1 MVVFKDMGSL
11 KPVIKTQKDV
21 KDLEHYDPG
30 AGKSVMLKVQ
40 GVRRL
45 FVRIQ
50 KSTSRLSISY
60 VFRYSERTPETGAGN
75 SGRRSRA
82 RYKSLGIV
90 SEISLREARKQ
101 AGKLNRQIL
110 LRGLTVFSGENKEES
125 ALGDPAP
132 GITLRELFE
141 LYVQNHNLKESSL
154 KSYRSVICGF
164 SGQFADTPVAE
175 INPED
180 LDLSLHHNTRKYYI
194 CILNS
199 IAAWG
204 VKRGTLSHNPFLG
217 LYQTCERVPARHRYA
232 LSCHNFDSL
241 EIAAEKVREFLTA
254 LALECP
260 ETVFLTWICHLI
272 LGTRISETCRVIMNA
287 ESMKLIP
294 GTESYVMAI
303 EVKSTRRG
311 DSAGFRIPVIP
322 LLRRLIL
329 RIRPFYQDM
338 KPDYFPK
345 FLRRSIP
352 GSFRERMSLH
362 GSRSVFRTVI
372 ELMNPRD
379 ISGAARELYL
389 SHDIRNAVQQAYSRG
404 DYLADRLKLQQLYG
418 DWLLSLLSEK
428 TLGMLLSAPAS
439 VPAVTDNSPT

>member
-1 MVVFKDMGSL
+1 MGFL
-11 KPVIKTQKDV
+11 KPVIRTQQDV
-21 KDLEHYDPG
+21 KALENFDLG
-30 AGKSVMLKVQ
+30 TRSTVMLKVQ

-60 VFRYSERTPETGAGN
+60 VFRYSERTQEAGSGN
-75 SGRRSRA
+75 AGRRSRG

-110 LRGLTVFSGENKEES
+110 LRGLLAFSGEKNEQ
-125 ALGDPAP
+125 PATGSPVP
-132 GITLRELFE
+132 GITLKELFE
-141 LYVQNHNLKESSL
+141 LYAQNHNLKDSSL
-154 KSYRSVICGF
+154 KSYRSVIYGF

-175 INPED
+175 INPEE

-194 CILNS
+194 CVLNS
-199 IAAWG
+199 IAVWG
-204 VKRGTLSHNPFLG
+204 VKRGTLSHNPLLG

-232 LSCHNFDSL
+232 LSCHSFDSL

-254 LALECP
+254 LALECD
-260 ETVFLTWICHLI
+260 ETVFLTWICHLL
-272 LGTRISETCRVIMNA
+272 LGTRISETYRVIMNA
-287 ESMKLIP
+287 ESMTIIP
-294 GTESYVMAI
+294 GTESFVIAI
-303 EVKSTRRG
+303 EVKSTRKG
-311 DSAGFRIPVIP
+311 DGSGFRIPVIP
-322 LLRRLIL
+322 LLRRLICQ
-329 RIRPFYQDM
+329 IRPFYQDM

-352 GSFRERMSLH
+352 ESFRERMSLH

-372 ELMNPRD
+372 ELMNPPD

-389 SHDIRNAVQQAYSRG
+389 AHDIRTAVQQAYSRG

-418 DWLLSLLSEK
+418 DWLLTLLSEK
-428 TLGMLLSAPAS
+428 TRGMILSAPAS
-439 VPAVTDNSPT
+439 VPAVTDNSPS